1 MNRLKLLSVLFAGAL
16 LVGACK
22 QEPAYKVSGTV
33 ADPVFEGAKVYL
45 IVGDDPFKVNIA
57 DSTVVSGGKYVFEGA
72 VAQPECGRITV
83 THPDDWQK
91 SVHVSLALE
100 NAEIK
105 VATDAEG
112 WTVVSGTQY
121 NDDYQQYEEAKRAPY
136 ARLRAIVDSVQ
147 VNRANPVLPDEVVAR
162 LEKDWEKQLEVVRG
176 LEYDYTL
183 RNINNPAF
191 WGMLYNVGFFA
202 SLDGQKA
209 LLAAA
214 DEHTRGIATMKGIAE
229 RVATLERTAIGVK
242 FTDLKMSDPDGKEI
256 ALSDFAGK
264 GKYILIDFWASW
276 CGPCREELPNVKAA
290 YDKYKDKGFD
300 IVGVSF
306 DSKHESWVKA
316 IKDLDLPWHQ
326 MSDLKGWDSEGAK
339 AYAVTGIPQTVLL
352 DKDGTIIARGL
363 RGEELHQKLAELLD

>member
-1 MNRLKLLSVLFAGAL
+1 MNRLKLVSVMFAGAL
-16 LVGACK
+16 LMGACK
-22 QEPAYKVSGTV
+22 QEPAYEIRGTV

-45 IVGDDPFKVNIA
+45 IVGDDPFKVNIT
-57 DSTVVSGGKYVFEGA
+57 DSMVVSGGKYVFEGA
-72 VAQPECGRITV
+72 VAQPECARVTI
-83 THPDDWQK
+83 THPEDWQK
-91 SVHVSLALE
+91 SVHIFLALE
-100 NAEIK
+100 NVDMTAH
-105 VATDAEG
+105 TDMEG
-112 WTVVSGTQY
+112 WTVIAGSPD
-121 NDDYQQYEEAKRAPY
+121 NEAYQAYEDAKRAPQ
-136 ARLRAIVDSVQ
+136 ARLRSIVDSVYAD
-147 VNRANPVLPDEVVAR
+147 RANPVLPAEVRAR
-162 LEKDWEKQLEVVRG
+162 LEKDWEKQLGVVRG

-191 WGMLYNVGFFA
+191 WGGLYNVGVTA
-202 SLDGQKA
+202 SLDKQKA

-214 DEHTRGIATMKGIAE
+214 NERTRGIATMKGIAG

-242 FTDLKMSDPDGKEI
+242 FTDLKMSDPDGKEV

-276 CGPCREELPNVKAA
+276 CGPCRAELPNVKAA
-290 YDKYKDKGFD
+290 YDKYKNKGFD

-339 AYAVTGIPQTVLL
+339 AYAVTGIPHTVLL
-352 DKDGTIIARGL
+352 DPEGKIIARGL
-363 RGEELHQKLAELLD
+363 YSEGLQQKLSEVLK

>member
-1 MNRLKLLSVLFAGAL
+1 MKLVLVLFAGAL

-45 IVGDDPFKVNIA
+45 MMGDDPFKVNIA

-191 WGMLYNVGFFA
+191 WGMLYNVGVFA

-229 RVATLERTAIGVK
+229 RVATLERTAVGVM

-276 CGPCREELPNVKAA
+276 CGPCRAELPNVKAA
-290 YDKYKDKGFD
+290 YDKYKTKGFD

-306 DSKHESWVKA
+306 DSKHDAWVKA

-363 RGEELHQKLAELLD
+363 RGEELHQKLVELMD

>member
-1 MNRLKLLSVLFAGAL
+1 MKAFFAIALASLLGL
-16 LVGACK
+16 GACS
-22 QEPAYKVSGTV
+22 QEPAYKISGTV
-33 ADPVFEGAKVYL
+33 ENPELEGAKVYL
-45 IVGDDPFKVNIA
+45 RIGDDPWGVGTP
-57 DSTVVSGGKYVFEGA
+57 DSTVVANGKYSFAGT
-72 VAQPECGRITV
+72 VAQPECARITV
-83 THPDDWQK
+83 LNAKDWQK
-91 SVHVSLALE
+91 SAHVGLSLE
-100 NAEIK
+100 NAKISIT
-105 VATDAEG
+105 TDADN
-112 WTVVSGTQY
+112 WSVVTGTAN
-121 NDDYQQYEEAKRAPY
+121 NDAYQAYQEAKREPQ
-136 ARLRAIVDSVQ
+136 RQLRATVTAFNAKKEAGSF
-147 VNRANPVLPDEVVAR
+147 APGE
-162 LEKDWEKQLEVVRG
+162 EKQMRAKWDEQLQAV
-176 LEYDYTL
+176 LDMEYDYTL

-191 WGMLYNVGFFA
+191 WNGLYNVGVQS
-202 SLDGQKA
+202 SLEKQKA
-209 LLAAA
+209 LVAAA
-214 DEHTRGIATMKGIAE
+214 DERTLAIPTMKGIAE

>member
-1 MNRLKLLSVLFAGAL
+1 MFAGAL

-22 QEPAYKVSGTV
+22 QEPAYKVSGTI
-33 ADPVFEGAKVYL
+33 DMPRYEGSKVYL
-45 IVGDDPFKVNIA
+45 QTGGWYIGEMQL
-57 DSTVVSGGKYVFEGA
+57 DSSVVKDGKYAFEGA
-72 VAQPECGRITV
+72 VAEPQAARVIVMSEDREKNLYC
-83 THPDDWQK
+83 
-91 SVHVSLALE
+91 SFALE

-121 NDDYQQYEEAKRAPY
+121 NDEYQQFEDAKRAPY
-136 ARLRAIVDSVQ
+136 ARLRAIVDSVYAD
-147 VNRANPVLPDEVVAR
+147 RANPVLPADVRAR
-162 LEKDWEKQLEVVRG
+162 LEEEDWGRQLEIIRRLTFDHVKAH
-176 LEYDYTL
+176 
-183 RNINNPAF
+183 INNPAF
-191 WGMLYNVGFFA
+191 WNELYNCTVTA
-202 SLDGQKA
+202 SLEEQKE

-214 DEHTRGIATMKGIAE
+214 DERTLALEAMRQTQE
-229 RVATLERTAIGVK
+229 RVATLERTAVGAM

-276 CGPCREELPNVKAA
+276 CGPCRAELPNVKAA
-290 YDKYKDKGFD
+290 YDKYKNKGFD

-306 DSKHESWVKA
+306 DSKHDAWVKA

-326 MSDLKGWDSEGAK
+326 MSDLKGWQSAGAA

-363 RGEELHQKLAELLD
+363 RGEELHQKLAELMD

>member
-1 MNRLKLLSVLFAGAL
+1 MFAGAL

-33 ADPVFEGAKVYL
+33 ADPVFEGVKVYL
-45 IVGDDPFKVNIA
+45 IVGDDPFKVNIT

-121 NDDYQQYEEAKRAPY
+121 NDDYQQYEDAKRAPY
-136 ARLRAIVDSVQ
+136 ARLRSIVDSVYAD
-147 VNRANPVLPDEVVAR
+147 RANPVLPAEVRAR
-162 LEKDWEKQLEVVRG
+162 LEKDWEKQLGVVHG

-191 WGMLYNVGFFA
+191 WRMLYNVGVGA
-202 SLDGQKA
+202 SLDEQKA

-229 RVATLERTAIGVK
+229 RVATLERTAVGVM

-290 YDKYKDKGFD
+290 YDKYKNKGFD

-306 DSKHESWVKA
+306 DSKHENWVKA
-316 IKDLDLPWHQ
+316 IKELDLPWHQ

-363 RGEELHQKLAELLD
+363 RGEELHQKLAELMD

>member
-1 MNRLKLLSVLFAGAL
+1 MNRLKLVSVMFAGAL
-16 LVGACK
+16 LMGACK
-22 QEPAYKVSGTV
+22 QEPAYEIRGTV

-45 IVGDDPFKVNIA
+45 IVGDDPFKVNIT

-72 VAQPECGRITV
+72 VAQPECARVTI
-83 THPDDWQK
+83 THPEDWQK

-121 NDDYQQYEEAKRAPY
+121 NDDYQQYEDAKRAPY
-136 ARLRAIVDSVQ
+136 ARLRSIVDSVYAD
-147 VNRANPVLPDEVVAR
+147 RANPVLPAEVRAR
-162 LEKDWEKQLEVVRG
+162 LEKDWEKQLGVVRG

-191 WGMLYNVGFFA
+191 WRMLYNVGVGA
-202 SLDGQKA
+202 SLDEQKA

-214 DEHTRGIATMKGIAE
+214 DERTRGIATMKGIAE
-229 RVATLERTAIGVK
+229 RVATLERTAVGVM

-256 ALSDFAGK
+256 ALSDFVGK

-290 YDKYKDKGFD
+290 YDKYKNKGFD

-306 DSKHESWVKA
+306 DSKHEAWVKA
-316 IKDLDLPWHQ
+316 IEDEQLPWHH

-339 AYAVTGIPQTVLL
+339 AYAVTGIPHTVLL
-352 DKDGTIIARGL
+352 DPEGKIIARGL
-363 RGEELHQKLAELLD
+363 YGEGLQQKLSEVLK

>member
-1 MNRLKLLSVLFAGAL
+1 MFAGAL
-16 LVGACK
+16 LLGACK

-45 IVGDDPFKVNIA
+45 NVGDGSFKQNIV
-57 DSTVVSGGKYVFEGA
+57 DSTVVSDGKYVFEGA
-72 VAQPECGRITV
+72 VAQPECGRIIV
-83 THPDDWQK
+83 EHPDDWLK
-91 SVHVSLALE
+91 SVHASFALE

-105 VATDAEG
+105 IATDVGG

-121 NDDYQQYEEAKRAPY
+121 NDEYQQYEEAKRAAY
-136 ARLRAIVDSVQ
+136 ARLRSIEDSVYAD
-147 VNRANPVLPDEVVAR
+147 RANPTLPDEVLAR
-162 LEKDWEKQLEVVRG
+162 LEKNWKKQLELVHSFD
-176 LEYDYTL
+176 YDYTL

-191 WGMLYNVGFFA
+191 WGGLYILGAFA
-202 SLDGQKA
+202 SLDEQKA

-214 DEHTRGIATMKGIAE
+214 DERTRSLATMQGIAE
-229 RVATLERTAIGVK
+229 NVVLLERTAIGVM
-242 FTDLKMSDPDGKEI
+242 FTDLKMSDPDGKAI

-276 CGPCREELPNVKAA
+276 CGPCRQELPNVKAA
-290 YDKYKDKGFD
+290 YDKYKNKGFD

-306 DSKHESWVKA
+306 DSKHDAWVKA

-326 MSDLKGWDSEGAK
+326 MSDLKGWQSAGAA

-363 RGEELHQKLAELLD
+363 RGEELHQKLAELMD

>member
-1 MNRLKLLSVLFAGAL
+1 MNRLKLVSAMFAGAL
-16 LVGACK
+16 LLGACK

-45 IVGDDPFKVNIA
+45 NVGDGSFKQNIV
-57 DSTVVSGGKYVFEGA
+57 DSTVVSDGKYVFEGA
-72 VAQPECGRITV
+72 VAQPECGRIIV
-83 THPDDWQK
+83 EHPDDWLK
-91 SVHVSLALE
+91 SVHASFALE

-105 VATDAEG
+105 IATDVGG

-121 NDDYQQYEEAKRAPY
+121 NDDYQQYEEAKRAAY
-136 ARLRAIVDSVQ
+136 ARLSSIQDSVYAD
-147 VNRANPVLPDEVVAR
+147 RANPTLPDEVLAC
-162 LEKDWEKQLEVVRG
+162 LEKNWKKQLELVHSFD
-176 LEYDYTL
+176 YDYTL

-191 WGMLYNVGFFA
+191 GGGLYILGAFA
-202 SLDGQKA
+202 SLDEQKA

-214 DEHTRGIATMKGIAE
+214 DERTRSLATMQGIAE
-229 RVATLERTAIGVK
+229 QVATLEPTAVGQK
-242 FTDLKMSDPDGKEI
+242 FTDLKMSDPDGKAV
-256 ALSDFAGK
+256 ALSDFVGK

-276 CGPCREELPNVKAA
+276 CGPCRQELPNVKAA
-290 YDKYKDKGFD
+290 YDKYKNKGFD

-306 DSKHESWVKA
+306 DSKHDAWVKA

-363 RGEELHQKLAELLD
+363 RGEELHQKLAELMD